1 MSTASRLLSALFTVL
16 PGFFLLLM
24 FLLSG
29 SIGRD
34 YWWSTYLTVLI
45 VLLSSSLFF
54 GFVLPTVFQK
64 FRLRYPCMWILV
76 QGLLAWIL
84 TVLVLGFLNLTPLC
98 VGQDNGDGNN
108 DLGMCMFMTLL
119 SGIVY
124 VPLYFGM
131 LAISSLLGH
140 WLLSWKIKFE
150 TFS

>member
-1 MSTASRLLSALFTVL
+1 MSTTNRLISALFATL
-16 PGFFLLLM
+16 PGFFL
-24 FLLSG
+24 FLLFLSSG
-29 SIGRD
+29 AVGRE
-34 YWWSTYLTVLI
+34 YWWSTYLIVFLI
-45 VLLSSSLFF
+45 LLISSLFL
-54 GFVLPTVFQK
+54 GFTLPAMFQK
-64 FRLRYPCMWILV
+64 IRVRHLWISILVSGLLVWILA
-76 QGLLAWIL
+76 L
-84 TVLVLGFLNLTPLC
+84 LVLGLLNLTPLC

>member
-1 MSTASRLLSALFTVL
+1 MSTASRLVSAFFTML
-16 PGFFLLLM
+16 PGSFLLLM

-64 FRLRYPCMWILV
+64 FRLRYPWMWILV

-84 TVLVLGFLNLTPLC
+84 AVLVLGFLNLTPLC

-119 SGIVY
+119 SGIIY